1 MVMQEETQEGGT
13 ESVCF
18 WKTLPGFLTFTAILF
33 TTLAVL
39 LAIFLPGDIDK
50 YTATAVIKTT
60 KPSGTCWSA
69 DPEFPQVVPMSLKSS
84 MPYKDYLY
92 WFKGNIDNDCSYPL
106 HLEVSF
112 AFKQKPEERIVDFD
126 PDLNTLDFDV
136 PPHSQF
142 TRKIDPVFT
151 FLKTDMEADLPV
163 NWKLEDDK
171 KNLLA
176 QGSNTIHILPKD
188 RIKWDLTMPDRKV
201 PQNFLLASLAGW
213 TLQPA
218 PEIRDVARKMFQSI
232 DERVRNGE
240 LSAFASTWM
249 DQCYLRLFK
258 DERAVIP
265 DVDVWSN
272 FPPKTDE
279 VVRMPSEVMA
289 GGHFDPLETAILWSA
304 LANAAGMQERMK
316 CAFVSGKLGKG
327 ADKRQ
332 VFLLAWRANTRE
344 AKWSAIDLR
353 RGPELSFEA
362 NRKGAADL
370 LDRFFGDNPQLEKS
384 LLHKGLFLSEQEN
397 IVAIDFD
404 RAAIIY
410 HIEAL
415 P

>member
-1 MVMQEETQEGGT
+1 MKEETQEDGT

-39 LAIFLPGDIDK
+39 LAIFLPKDIDK
-50 YTATAVIKTT
+50 YTAAANTTTA

-92 WFKGNIDNDCSYPL
+92 WFKGNIDNGCSYPL

-112 AFKQKPEERIVDFD
+112 AFKHKPDEHVIDFN

-136 PPHSQF
+136 PPHRQF
-142 TRKIDPVFT
+142 VREMDPVFT
-151 FLKTDMEADLPV
+151 FLKKDMEADLPV

-171 KNLLA
+171 NNLLA
-176 QGSNTIHILPKD
+176 KGSDTIHILPKD
-188 RIKWDLTMPDRKV
+188 RIKWDLAMPDRKV
-201 PQNFLLASLAGW
+201 PQNFLLASLAAW

-218 PEIRDVARKMFQSI
+218 PEVKDIARKMFQSI
-232 DERVRNGE
+232 DEKVRNGE

-249 DQCYLRLFK
+249 DQCYLRMFK
-258 DERAVIP
+258 DVRQVIP
-265 DVDVWSN
+265 DVDVWSS
-272 FPPKTDE
+272 FPPNTEE
-279 VVRMPSEVMA
+279 VVRMPSEVIS
-289 GGHFDPLETAILWSA
+289 GGHFDPVETAILWSA
-304 LANAAGMQERMK
+304 LTNAVGMQERMK
-316 CAFVSGKLGKG
+316 CALVSGKLAKE
-327 ADKRQ
+327 ADKRRA
-332 VFLLAWRANTRE
+332 FLLAWRANTSD

-362 NRKGAADL
+362 NRKGAANL
-370 LDRFFGDNPQLEKS
+370 LVRFFDNNPQLEKS
-384 LLHKGLFLSEQEN
+384 LLHKGVFLGGQEN

-404 RAAIIY
+404 RSATIY
-410 HIEAL
+410 HIEEL